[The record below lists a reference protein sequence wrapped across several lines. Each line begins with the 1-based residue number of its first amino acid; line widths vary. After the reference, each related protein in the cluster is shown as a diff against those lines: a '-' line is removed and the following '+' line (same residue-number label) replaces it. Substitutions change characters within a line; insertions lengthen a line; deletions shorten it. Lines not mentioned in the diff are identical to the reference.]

1 MGTWVA
7 IRQWD
12 AIYFTVALSLKI
24 FVHYRVEMGMHELL
38 KTIGF
43 VGLLFLS
50 YLTILGKVQIL
61 PISDTYL

>member
-1 MGTWVA
+1 MGTRVA

-50 YLTILGKVQIL
+50 CHSYLGKVPIL
-61 PISDTYL
+61 LISETYL